1 MIWRKGYT
9 GGNAPV
15 LSNVPSCVLSM
26 SQVCTK
32 LGVRREVLE
41 PLLQMMREPASASEL
56 MPVAGQTN
64 RTRFKKNF
72 LDLLIGM
79 GAVTMTD
86 PDSPNSPQQRYVLTE
101 AGRKTLEGLE

>member
-1 MIWRKGYT
+1 
-9 GGNAPV
+9 
-15 LSNVPSCVLSM
+15 M

-32 LGVRREVLE
+32 LGVRKEVVE
-41 PLLQMMREPASASEL
+41 PLLKMMREPASASEL

-64 RTRFKKNF
+64 RTRFKRNY

-86 PDSPNSPQQRYVLTE
+86 PDSPNSPQQKYVLTE
-101 AGRKTLEGLE
+101 AGRKVLENPQ